1 MPPARYPDSVRVEP
15 AQQDRRGLL
24 VPILIGILLVGVVGL
39 QLWQMLAGPIWHG
52 GSDGSKCTPDSS
64 DCFDSGWQPVSNS
77 TSAAFI
83 YRHRLGV
90 TPRGITAWFSPTAD
104 GVRAFPLVWN
114 FPRPEA
120 GNPVTIEA
128 RPDAIII
135 NIWGGAPIHG
145 IYDGTNETWTTFN
158 QGFYRIVANK

>member
-1 MPPARYPDSVRVEP
+1 MPLKPYPESVRAEAV
-15 AQQDRRGLL
+15 QHGWRGLL
-24 VPILIGILLVGVVGL
+24 VPILGILLVAVLGL
-39 QLWQMLAGPIWHG
+39 QLWQLLGGRIWHG
-52 GSDGSKCTPDSS
+52 GSDAPKCAPDSS
-64 DCFDSGWQPVSNS
+64 ECFDSGWQPVSNS

-90 TPRGITAWFSPTAD
+90 TPRSITAWFSPTAD

-145 IYDGTNETWTTFN
+145 IYDGTKETWTTFN

>member
-1 MPPARYPDSVRVEP
+1 MPPTPYPDSVRVEP
-15 AQQDRRGLL
+15 AQQERRRGLL
-24 VPILIGILLVGVVGL
+24 VPILLGILLVAVVGL
-39 QLWQMLAGPIWHG
+39 QLWQIGPISHG
-52 GSDGSKCTPDSS
+52 GSDASKCTPDSS

-104 GVRAFPLVWN
+104 GVRAFALVWN

-158 QGFYRIVANK
+158 QGFYRIVATK